1 MYVLGNSSQASL
13 QASASRLSRRGLA
26 ELGGSEPSDVAPIF
40 QNEPSEIFSHEV
52 HEMPG

>member
-13 QASASRLSRRGLA
+13 QASASRLSRRGLV
-26 ELGGSEPSDVAPIF
+26 ELGGSEPSDVAPVF
-40 QNEPSEIFSHEV
+40 QSEPSEIFSHQV